1 MRKFRIFDNV
11 DKKYVGQNIC
21 DDVYVLTVDGRLYKY
36 CRKTGEFIECDPDRY
51 TVEMMYL
58 ENKSICP
65 CPIFVGDIVMATLP
79 RSFNDIEPNIIV
91 GKIDYDEV
99 DGRFFIDEKDPNDKN
114 KKYCWG
120 WDVHYINEDMK
131 VEIIGNIHGGKDER

>member
-1 MRKFRIFDNV
+1 MRYRIYDNV
-11 DKKYVGQNIC
+11 DKKYIPEEHARNNFYLDIDGKV
-21 DDVYVLTVDGRLYKY
+21 VKYSHVLG
-36 CRKTGEFIECDPDRY
+36 CMETGDRY